1 MAEQTETETEAGER
15 KDAPGALASLT
26 GPTKAA
32 VMMVTLGAEA
42 CAQIFKSLEEEDV
55 EILTAEIARLD
66 GITPEMRER
75 VLEEFHQMAV
85 AQKYIL
91 QGGVDYARQALE
103 QAMGPRRAKEIL
115 EKVQTSIR
123 TTGFSLLQDVDP
135 SQLVNFIQK
144 EHPQTVALLLA
155 HMDASMAAPILSSLP
170 QELQVDV
177 TTRLATMQSVSP
189 EVLEQVEEVLA
200 QQMKSLFGG
209 NVSEVG
215 GVKFVAEMLNQVD
228 RGAEKNI
235 LGNLERENPELAT
248 EIKNLMF
255 VFEDIM
261 LLDDR
266 GIQRMLKEV
275 DTKEL
280 ALALKG
286 ASETVGEKFFKNMSS
301 RASEMM
307 KEDMQ
312 FMGPVRL
319 KDVEGAQQRIVD
331 IVRRLED
338 DGEIVISGRGGEDEV
353 VV

>member
-1 MAEQTETETEAGER
+1 VEQ
-15 KDAPGALASLT
+15 
-26 GPTKAA
+26 
-32 VMMVTLGAEA
+32 
-42 CAQIFKSLEEEDV
+42 
-55 EILTAEIARLD
+55 
-66 GITPEMRER
+66 
-75 VLEEFHQMAV
+75 
-85 AQKYIL
+85 
-91 QGGVDYARQALE
+91 
-103 QAMGPRRAKEIL
+103 
-115 EKVQTSIR
+115 
-123 TTGFSLLQDVDP
+123 
-135 SQLVNFIQK
+135 
-144 EHPQTVALLLA
+144 
-155 HMDASMAAPILSSLP
+155 
-170 QELQVDV
+170 
-177 TTRLATMQSVSP
+177 
-189 EVLEQVEEVLA
+189 VLA

-286 ASETVGEKFFKNMSS
+286 ASDTVGEKFFKNMSS

-312 FMGPVRL
+312 FMGPVRV

-338 DGEIVISGRGGEDEV
+338 DGEIVISGRGGDDEIV
-353 VV
+353 V

>member
-1 MAEQTETETEAGER
+1 MPPPTADKKAEVA
-15 KDAPGALASLT
+15 ALAGAAIT
-26 GPTKAA
+26 GRTKAA

-42 CAQIFKSLEEEDV
+42 CAQIFKSLEEDDI
-55 EILTAEIARLD
+55 EILTAEIARLE

-85 AQKYIL
+85 AQKFIL
-91 QGGVDYARQALE
+91 QGGVDYAKQALE
-103 QAMGPRRAKEIL
+103 AAVGPRRAREIL
-115 EKVQTSIR
+115 EKVQSSIR
-123 TTGFSLLQDVDP
+123 HTGFSLLKDVEP
-135 SQLVNFIQK
+135 MQLVNFIQK

-155 HMDASMAAPILSSLP
+155 HIDTAQAAPILSALP

-189 EVLEQVEEVLA
+189 DVLEQVEEVLS

-209 NVSEVG
+209 NVHEVG

-255 VFEDIM
+255 VFEDIG

-266 GIQRMLKEV
+266 GIQRVLKEV

-280 ALALKG
+280 GLALKG
-286 ASETVGEKFFKNMSS
+286 ASETVSEKFFKNMSS
-301 RASEMM
+301 RAAEMM
-307 KEDMQ
+307 KDDMQ
-312 FMGPVRL
+312 FMGPVKL
-319 KDVEGAQQRIVD
+319 KDVEASQQRIVD
-331 IVRRLED
+331 VVRRLED

>member
-1 MAEQTETETEAGER
+1 MPPGGDEKKDPTGLAGMAKMT
-15 KDAPGALASLT
+15 GA
-26 GPTKAA
+26 TKAA
-32 VMMVTLGAEA
+32 VMMVTLGADA
-42 CAQIFKSLEEEDV
+42 CAQIFKSLEEEDI

-85 AQKYIL
+85 AQKFIL
-91 QGGVDYARQALE
+91 QGGVDYAKQALE
-103 QAMGPRRAKEIL
+103 AAVGPRRAREIL
-115 EKVQTSIR
+115 EKVQSTIR
-123 TTGFSLLQDVDP
+123 HTGFSLLKDVEP
-135 SQLVNFIQK
+135 QQLVNFIQK

-155 HMDASMAAPILSSLP
+155 HMDSDQAAPILSALP

-189 EVLEQVEEVLA
+189 DVLEQVEEVLS

-255 VFEDIM
+255 VFEDIG

-266 GIQRMLKEV
+266 GIQRVLKEV

-280 ALALKG
+280 GLALKG
-286 ASETVGEKFFKNMSS
+286 ASEAVSEKFFKNMSS
-301 RASEMM
+301 RAAEMM

-312 FMGPVRL
+312 FMGPVKL
-319 KDVEGAQQRIVD
+319 KDVEAAQQRIVD
-331 IVRRLED
+331 VVRRLED
-338 DGEIVISGRGGEDEV
+338 DGEIVISGRGGEDEIV
-353 VV
+353 V

>member
-1 MAEQTETETEAGER
+1 MPPGGDEK
-15 KDAPGALASLT
+15 KDQNGLAPWGKMTGA
-26 GPTKAA
+26 TKAA
-32 VMMVTLGAEA
+32 VMMVTLGADA
-42 CAQIFKSLEEEDV
+42 CAQIFKSLEEDDI
-55 EILTAEIARLD
+55 EILTAEIARLE

-85 AQKYIL
+85 AQKFIL
-91 QGGVDYARQALE
+91 QGGVDYAKQALE
-103 QAMGPRRAKEIL
+103 AAVGPRRAREIL
-115 EKVQTSIR
+115 EKVQSTIR
-123 TTGFSLLQDVDP
+123 HTGFSLLKDVEP
-135 SQLVNFIQK
+135 QQLVNFIQK

-155 HMDASMAAPILSSLP
+155 HMDSEQAAPILSALP

-189 EVLEQVEEVLA
+189 EVLEQVEEVLS

-255 VFEDIM
+255 VFEDIG

-266 GIQRMLKEV
+266 GIQRVLKEI

-280 ALALKG
+280 GLALKG
-286 ASETVGEKFFKNMSS
+286 ASENVSEKFFKNMSS
-301 RASEMM
+301 RAAEMM

-312 FMGPVRL
+312 FMGPVKL
-319 KDVEGAQQRIVD
+319 KDVEAAQQRIVD
-331 IVRRLED
+331 VVRRLED
-338 DGEIVISGRGGEDEV
+338 DGEIVISGRGGDDEV

>member
-1 MAEQTETETEAGER
+1 MPPGGDEK
-15 KDAPGALASLT
+15 KDPTGLIGASKMSGA
-26 GPTKAA
+26 TKAA

-42 CAQIFKSLEEEDV
+42 CAQIFKSLEEEDI

-85 AQKYIL
+85 AQKFIL
-91 QGGVDYARQALE
+91 QGGVDYAKQALE
-103 QAMGPRRAKEIL
+103 AAVGPRRAREIL
-115 EKVQTSIR
+115 EKVQSTIR
-123 TTGFSLLQDVDP
+123 HTGFSLLKDVEP
-135 SQLVNFIQK
+135 QQLVNFIQK

-155 HMDASMAAPILSSLP
+155 HMDSDQAAPILSALP

-189 EVLEQVEEVLA
+189 DVLEQVEEVLS

-255 VFEDIM
+255 VFEDIG

-266 GIQRMLKEV
+266 GIQRVLKEV

-280 ALALKG
+280 SLALKG
-286 ASETVGEKFFKNMSS
+286 ASETVSEKFFKNMSS
-301 RASEMM
+301 RAAEMM

-312 FMGPVRL
+312 FMGPVKL
-319 KDVEGAQQRIVD
+319 KDVEASQQRIVD
-331 IVRRLED
+331 VVRRLED
-338 DGEIVISGRGGEDEV
+338 DGEIVISGRGGDDEV

>member
-1 MAEQTETETEAGER
+1 MPPGGDEKKDPTGLAGLA
-15 KDAPGALASLT
+15 KMSGA
-26 GPTKAA
+26 TKAA
-32 VMMVTLGAEA
+32 VMMVTLGADA
-42 CAQIFKSLEEEDV
+42 CAQIFKSLEEEDI

-85 AQKYIL
+85 AQKFIL
-91 QGGVDYARQALE
+91 QGGVDYAKQALE
-103 QAMGPRRAKEIL
+103 AAVGPRRAREIL
-115 EKVQTSIR
+115 EKVQSTIR
-123 TTGFSLLQDVDP
+123 HTGFSLLKDVEP
-135 SQLVNFIQK
+135 QQLVNFIQK

-155 HMDASMAAPILSSLP
+155 HMDSDQAAPILSALP

-189 EVLEQVEEVLA
+189 DVLEQVEEVLS

-255 VFEDIM
+255 VFEDIG

-266 GIQRMLKEV
+266 GIQRVLKEV

-280 ALALKG
+280 GLALKG
-286 ASETVGEKFFKNMSS
+286 ASEAVSEKFFKNMSS
-301 RASEMM
+301 RAAEMM

-312 FMGPVRL
+312 FMGPVKL
-319 KDVEGAQQRIVD
+319 KDVEAAQQRIVD
-331 IVRRLED
+331 VVRRLED
-338 DGEIVISGRGGEDEV
+338 DGEIVISGRGGEDEIV
-353 VV
+353 V